1 MLITIIEIVALIV
14 MLKIAM
20 GLIGF
25 TKNGPIMN
33 KIIHLTSKRRNK
45 KRAS

>member
-33 KIIHLTSKRRNK
+33 KIIHLSSNRGNRKGE
-45 KRAS
+45 S